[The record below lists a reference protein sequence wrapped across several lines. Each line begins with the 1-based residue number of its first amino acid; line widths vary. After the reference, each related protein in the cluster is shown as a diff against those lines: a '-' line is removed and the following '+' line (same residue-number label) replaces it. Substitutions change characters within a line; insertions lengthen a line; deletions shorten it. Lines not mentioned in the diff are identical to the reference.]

1 MRRRLFPFATLTA
14 ALAGAALLG
23 GAPGC
28 GSDPVTPTTST
39 AGSSS
44 AGAGGDS
51 SSASSAS
58 GTGGQELPPHDHIWE
73 DCQSSDQAWIRR
85 AIVAIGGRRAW
96 GQAEINAYEDVL
108 KGVRGASGADPQKPA
123 PAGKDLEPAR
133 LLVAQAL
140 MAEDAFRERWSDFV
154 MDALH
159 TVRIETKSQESC
171 YGPPSST
178 AVDDG
183 ALAAWVRDNDSTA
196 QNPPLSEFSM
206 GDLLSSALQA
216 DDLSVVYRGHLFA
229 MMSLPIDGANVD
241 FLAMERIRRQDFGA
255 VFDSAYI
262 HRDVVCLSCHNSEF
276 SVTHDDDPL
285 KNRAW
290 PVPGLF
296 EASLFGSSNGKHSPD
311 ELLTKGPDD
320 LRAHSMLRVAD
331 VVGGGT
337 APWGWWG
344 QCGTF
349 SVPQAPDP
357 LNIDTYFGSI
367 KSTPADPTKG
377 LRASVWDLEASL
389 HRGVDLLAKHGLT
402 RLAGDELADPD
413 EAFAYLVAENIVEK
427 AWAEM
432 MGTRLTIA
440 NYFAR
445 TAVQRDILQALTD
458 HFVARHFSL
467 KTLIVDILA
476 HPAFNL
482 KAPDEGCGPAAYEL
496 PNIFDPWTKSDNDPL
511 KRGNSPA
518 DGVFA
523 LSARPL
529 VRSLHKAME
538 WPARPEFP
546 GDDDETSFQSAV
558 GLFLKDADPG
568 YRGLDFQG
576 RLTWEATYGN
586 CPNLSGNDFINKI
599 VARAGGVPDAT
610 LGDGVLALKD
620 RLLGEPAI
628 EPTVEKPALEAL
640 LGAPLGSKNLG
651 DLDTKLRTVCGV
663 LVSTPQLMLGGI
675 PPKDTRD
682 VPKLT
687 PDDITYKGT
696 CGYLAGYFAGASAPY
711 VVTCGATSTTVTKK

>member
-1 MRRRLFPFATLTA
+1 MSGRLFPLATLTA
-14 ALAGAALLG
+14 ALAGAALIG
-23 GAPGC
+23 VAPGC
-28 GSDPVTPTTST
+28 GSDVVTPTTGST
-39 AGSSS
+39 SAGTGGGTSS
-44 AGAGGDS
+44 ATGSG
-51 SSASSAS
+51 
-58 GTGGQELPPHDHIWE
+58 GTGGQEPPPDDHIWE

-108 KGVRGASGADPQKPA
+108 KGVRLASGGDPAKPP
-123 PAGKDLEPAR
+123 PAGKDLEPAK
-133 LLVAQAL
+133 LLVARAM

-171 YGPPSST
+171 YGAPVAV

-183 ALAAWVRDNDSTA
+183 SLAAWVRDHDSTA
-196 QNPPLSEFSM
+196 QAPPIAEFGM
-206 GDLLSSALQA
+206 GDLLSSALQL

-241 FLAMERIRRQDFGA
+241 FIAMERIRRQDFGA

-296 EASLFGSSNGKHSPD
+296 ELSLFGSSSGKHSPD
-311 ELLTKGPDD
+311 ELSTKGPDD

-331 VVGGGT
+331 VVGNGT
-337 APWGWWG
+337 APYGWWSG
-344 QCGTF
+344 CGTF

-389 HRGVDLLAKHGLT
+389 HRGVNLLAAHGLT
-402 RLAGDELADPD
+402 RLPGDELADPD
-413 EAFAYLVAENIVEK
+413 EAFAYLVAENIVER
-427 AWAEM
+427 AWAEI

-445 TAVQRDILQALTD
+445 TAVQRDVLQALTD

-467 KTLIVDILA
+467 KTLILDIVA

-482 KAPDEGCGPAAYEL
+482 KAPDEGCGPTAYEL

-576 RLTWEATYGN
+576 RLTWEATYGG
-586 CPNLSGNDFINKI
+586 CPNLSGNDLINKI
-599 VARAGGVPDAT
+599 VARAGAVPGAT
-610 LGDGVLALKD
+610 VGDGVVALKD
-620 RLLGEPAI
+620 RLTGEPTI

-640 LGAPLGSKNLG
+640 LGVPLASTDVG
-651 DLDTKLRTVCGV
+651 DLDAKLRTVCGV

-687 PDDITYKGT
+687 PTDITYQGT

>member
-1 MRRRLFPFATLTA
+1 MRGRLFPFATLA
-14 ALAGAALLG
+14 ATLAGAALVG
-23 GAPGC
+23 VAPGC
-28 GSDPVTPTTST
+28 GSDPVAPTTGST
-39 AGSSS
+39 SDGTGGSTSSTSS
-44 AGAGGDS
+44 ATGSG
-51 SSASSAS
+51 
-58 GTGGQELPPHDHIWE
+58 GTGGQPPPPVHTGE

-96 GQAEINAYEDVL
+96 GQAEINAYEDVV
-108 KGVRGASGADPQKPA
+108 KGVRLASGEDPQKPA
-123 PAGKDLEPAR
+123 PVGKDLDPAR
-133 LLVAQAL
+133 LLVANAM
-140 MAEDAFRERWSDFV
+140 MAEDAYRERWSDFV

-159 TVRIETKSQESC
+159 TVRIETKSQEAC

-183 ALAAWVRDNDSTA
+183 AIAKWVRDNDSTA
-196 QNPPLSEFSM
+196 QTPPLPGFTM
-206 GDLLSSALQA
+206 GDLLSSALQL

-229 MMSLPIDGANVD
+229 MMSLPIEGANVD

-262 HRDVVCLSCHNSEF
+262 HRDVVCLSCHNSEL

-296 EASLFGSSNGKHSPD
+296 ELSLFGSSNGKHSPD
-311 ELLTKGPDD
+311 ELSTKGPDD

-331 VVGGGT
+331 VVGNGML
-337 APWGWWG
+337 PYGWAG
-344 QCGTF
+344 QCGSFT
-349 SVPQAPDP
+349 VPQAPDP

-367 KSTPADPTKG
+367 KSTAADPTKG

-389 HRGVDLLAKHGLT
+389 HRGVDLLAAHGLT
-402 RLAGDELADPD
+402 RLPGDELADPD

-427 AWAEM
+427 AWDEIL
-432 MGTRLTIA
+432 GTRLTIA

-445 TAVQRDILQALTD
+445 TAVQRDVLQALTD
-458 HFVARHFSL
+458 HFVAKHFSL
-467 KTLIVDILA
+467 KTLIFDILA

-482 KAPDEGCGPAAYEL
+482 KAPDEGCGLADYEL
-496 PNIFDPWTKSDNDPL
+496 PNLFDPWTKSDNDPL

-576 RLTWEATYGN
+576 RLTWEATYGG
-586 CPNLSGNDFINKI
+586 CPNLSGTDFINKI
-599 VARAGGVPDAT
+599 VARAGDVPDAT

-640 LGAPLGSKNLG
+640 LGAPLGSTNLG
-651 DLDTKLRTVCGV
+651 DLDAKLRTVCGV

-675 PPKDTRD
+675 PPKDTRA

-687 PDDITYKGT
+687 PADTTYQGT
-696 CGYLAGYFAGASAPY
+696 CGYLAGYFAGASAAY